1 MNARDAIT
9 RAIALCLL
17 SSPFIGVGGAYHVCQ
32 LHPDDCLQGW
42 KAAGSGTLAAA
53 GLGATLLAKLDDPQ
67 AAETLRPPEPQQ
79 DRTPNP

>member
-17 SSPFIGVGGAYHVCQ
+17 SSPFIGAGGAYHVCQ

-42 KAAGSGTLAAA
+42 TAAGSGTLAAA

-67 AAETLRPPEPQQ
+67 AEVLRPPEPQQ

>member
-17 SSPFIGVGGAYHVCQ
+17 SSPIIGVGGAYHVCQ
-32 LHPDDCLQGW
+32 RRQNDCLQAW
-42 KAAGSGTLAAA
+42 TAAGSGSP
-53 GLGATLLAKLDDPQ
+53 TLLAKLDDPQ
-67 AAETLRPPEPQQ
+67 AETLRPTEPQQ

>member
-17 SSPFIGVGGAYHVCQ
+17 SSPVIGVGGAFHICQ
-32 LHPDDCLQGW
+32 RRSEDCLQAW
-42 KAAGSGTLAAA
+42 TAAGSGSLAAA

-67 AAETLRPPEPQQ
+67 AETLKPTEPQQ
-79 DRTPNP
+79 DRTPSP

>member
-17 SSPFIGVGGAYHVCQ
+17 SSPLIGTGGAYHVCQ
-32 LHPDDCLQGW
+32 RHQSDCLQAW
-42 KAAGSGTLAAA
+42 TAAGSGTLAAA

-67 AAETLRPPEPQQ
+67 AESLKPTEPRQ

>member
-9 RAIALCLL
+9 VTIAWCLGL
-17 SSPFIGVGGAYHVCQ
+17 APVIGIGGAYHVCQ
-32 LHPDDCLQGW
+32 RHSADCLNGW
-42 KAAGSGTLAAA
+42 TAAGSGTLAAA

-67 AAETLRPPEPQQ
+67 AKILRPVEPQQ

>member
-17 SSPFIGVGGAYHVCQ
+17 SSPFIGAGGAYHVCH

-42 KAAGSGTLAAA
+42 TAAGSGTLAAA

-67 AAETLRPPEPQQ
+67 AKTLRPTEPQQ
-79 DRTPNP
+79 DRTPTP

>member
-1 MNARDAIT
+1 
-9 RAIALCLL
+9 
-17 SSPFIGVGGAYHVCQ
+17 

-42 KAAGSGTLAAA
+42 TAAGSGTLAAA

-67 AAETLRPPEPQQ
+67 PETLKAAEPQQ